1 MLRPLYAVH
10 SEADIGLRRNIGRV
24 GLGGTR
30 VEVIEVRCMVIY
42 LDAGLLVIY
51 MNHSL
56 AVFGQFKSQQGEP
69 SVGAA

>member
-1 MLRPLYAVH
+1 
-10 SEADIGLRRNIGRV
+10 
-24 GLGGTR
+24 
-30 VEVIEVRCMVIY
+30 MVIY